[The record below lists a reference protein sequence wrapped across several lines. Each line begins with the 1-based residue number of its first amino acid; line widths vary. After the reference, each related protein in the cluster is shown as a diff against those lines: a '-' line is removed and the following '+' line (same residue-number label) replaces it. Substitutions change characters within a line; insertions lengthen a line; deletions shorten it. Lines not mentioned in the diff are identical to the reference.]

1 MIGNILKSSEYPI
14 GTTLQGRIA
23 GIEKSGYDQYIHL
36 VEVKINGILAP
47 SIWMRATRTLGDFID
62 TQGYNAYT
70 VVGHSLYMIK
80 QEKLL
85 LGYNGVYHKASFFV
99 PIRIS

>member
-1 MIGNILKSSEYPI
+1 MIGNIMKSSEYPL
-14 GTTLQGRIA
+14 GTKLEGTVSA
-23 GIEKSGYDQYIHL
+23 IEKSGYDQYIHL
-36 VEVKINGILAP
+36 TNVKVNGILSP
-47 SIWMRATRTLGDFID
+47 SIWMRATRTLGDFLD

>member
-1 MIGNILKSSEYPI
+1 MIGNIMKSSEYPL
-14 GTTLQGRIA
+14 GTKLQGMISA
-23 GIEKSGYDQYIHL
+23 IEKSGYDQYIHL
-36 VEVKINGILAP
+36 VDVKINDVASP
-47 SIWMRATRTLGDFID
+47 SIWMRATRTLGEFID
-62 TQGYNAYT
+62 AQGYNAYT

>member
-1 MIGNILKSSEYPI
+1 MIGNVLKSSEYPI
-14 GTTLQGRIA
+14 GTILQGRIS
-23 GIEKSGYDQYIHL
+23 GIEKMGYDQYIHL
-36 VEVKINGILAP
+36 VEVTIDGILSP
-47 SIWMRATRTLGDFID
+47 SIWMRATRTLGDFLEE
-62 TQGYNAYT
+62 QGYNAYT
-70 VVGHSLYMIK
+70 VVGHSLYMVK